1 MNPANLSVPGAP
13 LNQGAGNV
21 IRAIRGPVML
31 IALGSLLALDQFGS
45 ISFGRTWPALLI
57 LFGLFKLVEYT
68 GSRNV

>member
-1 MNPANLSVPGAP
+1 MNPGNVSVPGAP
-13 LNQGAGNV
+13 LNQGNV

-68 GSRNV
+68 GSRNA